1 MRDESIHEVPCVHS
15 KLFPVGIFFNSFE
28 NPCSAFPTHW
38 HDHLEFL
45 YIQSGEGVIEC
56 DFVPYQVKAGDLIVV
71 NSGELHSGYTLSP
84 GFSYY
89 CIIVDPSLIQS
100 SFTDVCDIKYIS
112 PITNN
117 LIQFNNRIT
126 EDTAILEV
134 INKIINEQEQQSIG
148 YELSIKAEICRALVL
163 LLRYEAR
170 ELLSSDA
177 YKVRQNELQRL
188 GPVLKY
194 IEENYNEKLNGEQ
207 LSDLV
212 NISYYHFCRLF
223 KQVTGKTVTEYIN
236 KVRIKNSIDMLN
248 NTNLN
253 ITEISL
259 ASGFTDIN
267 YFIRLFKT
275 HVGITPLAFRSQHK

>member
-56 DFVPYQVKAGDLIVV
+56 DFVPYKVKAGDLIVV

-126 EDTAILEV
+126 KDTAILDS
-134 INKIINEQEQQSIG
+134 INKIISEQQQQTIG
-148 YELSIKAEICRALVL
+148 YELSIKAEICRVLVL
-163 LLRYEAR
+163 LLRNEAK

-177 YKVRQNELQRL
+177 YKVRQNELLRL
-188 GPVLKY
+188 GSVLQY
-194 IEENYNEKLNGEQ
+194 IEEHYSEKINGEQ
-207 LSDLV
+207 LASMIS
-212 NISYYHFCRLF
+212 ISYYHFCRIF
-223 KQVTGKTVTEYIN
+223 KQATSKTVTEYIN
-236 KVRIKNSIDMLN
+236 KVRIKNSIEMLN

-259 ASGFTDIN
+259 ATGFTDIN
-267 YFIRLFKT
+267 YFTRLFKK
-275 HVGITPLAFRSQHK
+275 HIGITPLAFRSLHK

>member
-1 MRDESIHEVPCVHS
+1 MRDEGIHEVPCVQS
-15 KLFPVGIFFNSFE
+15 RLFPVGIFFNSFE
-28 NPCSAFPTHW
+28 KPCSAFPNHW

-45 YIQSGEGVIEC
+45 FVQSGEGVFEC
-56 DFVPYQVKAGDLIVV
+56 DFVPYQVKPGDLIVV

-89 CIIVDPSLIQS
+89 CIIVDPTLIQS
-100 SFTDVCDIKYIS
+100 SFTDLCDIKYIS
-112 PITNN
+112 PITQN
-117 LIQFNNRIT
+117 LIQFNNRIS
-126 EDTAILEV
+126 EDTV
-134 INKIINEQEQQSIG
+134 IIESINRIISEHEQQSIG
-148 YELSIKAEICRALVL
+148 YELSIKAEIYRALVL
-163 LLRYEAR
+163 LIRKETR
-170 ELLSSDA
+170 ETLSSDA
-177 YKVRQNELQRL
+177 YKVRQNELLRL

-207 LSDLV
+207 LANLV

-223 KQVTGKTVTEYIN
+223 KQATGKTVTEYIN

-259 ASGFTDIN
+259 ATGFTDIN

-275 HVGITPLAFRSQHK
+275 YIGITPLVFRSQHK